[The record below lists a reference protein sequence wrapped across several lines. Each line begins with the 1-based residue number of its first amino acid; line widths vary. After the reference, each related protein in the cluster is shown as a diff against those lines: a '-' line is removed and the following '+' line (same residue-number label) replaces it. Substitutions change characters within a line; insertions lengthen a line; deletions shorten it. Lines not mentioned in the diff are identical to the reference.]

1 MELYSGQINKLIEE
15 LAALPGI
22 GSDKDECEFIIDLK
36 KVADKLGCDVSD
48 FKQID
53 AQFGRLGQEDRA

>member
-22 GSDKDECEFIIDLK
+22 GSKSAQRLAFHLIICRRTVWTDWQT
-36 KVADKLGCDVSD
+36 S
-48 FKQID
+48 
-53 AQFGRLGQEDRA
+53 

>member
-22 GSDKDECEFIIDLK
+22 GSPHNDWLFT
-36 KVADKLGCDVSD
+36 
-48 FKQID
+48 
-53 AQFGRLGQEDRA
+53 

>member
-22 GSDKDECEFIIDLK
+22 GSK
-36 KVADKLGCDVSD
+36 S
-48 FKQID
+48 
-53 AQFGRLGQEDRA
+53 AQRLAFHLINMPKERVDRLSNVMIEARANVRYCK